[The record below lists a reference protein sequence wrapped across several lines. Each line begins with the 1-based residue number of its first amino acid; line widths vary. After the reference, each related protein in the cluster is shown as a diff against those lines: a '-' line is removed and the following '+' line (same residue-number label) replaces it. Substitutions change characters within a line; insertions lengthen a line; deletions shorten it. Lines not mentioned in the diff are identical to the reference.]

1 MGIEAAEVPAFDD
14 LPEEYSPEVWDT
26 AWLNFER
33 AYTHARIAYRLRE
46 RQGNTFWS
54 TAKEILGSAMGGDGE
69 ANVRYDGVT
78 YLVPVSIGQG
88 IAEEVLGDAPSR
100 IGAIREPSEEIHE
113 QEIGELEDFIRR
125 ISSAVD
131 DLGFATDSSYTMRA
145 IDGVLVDLGEEHWD
159 SDLARIVREE
169 AVNKVERAILYVHN
183 GASMLEYHLR
193 IYQEVQLQSRRDIY
207 AHLLEAIKALKEIA
221 ADVKADMHLDFK
233 EFKKVIGQVMAA
245 AAKGVNPITRGL
257 AIADIV
263 EMVNDDAGEAGI
275 EDPKELLEVFK
286 NSTGKIRDS
295 FDTVLESAKTEM
307 DEYLSILSD
316 LSLSDLTLPEVGSIF
331 Q

>member
-54 TAKEILGSAMGGDGE
+54 TAKEILGGAMGGDGE

-113 QEIGELEDFIRR
+113 QEIGELEDFIHASAAPSTTSGSPPTARTR
-125 ISSAVD
+125 CAPSTVFWWTSARSIGTPTSPASSEK
-131 DLGFATDSSYTMRA
+131 R
-145 IDGVLVDLGEEHWD
+145 
-159 SDLARIVREE
+159 
-169 AVNKVERAILYVHN
+169 
-183 GASMLEYHLR
+183 
-193 IYQEVQLQSRRDIY
+193 
-207 AHLLEAIKALKEIA
+207 
-221 ADVKADMHLDFK
+221 
-233 EFKKVIGQVMAA
+233 
-245 AAKGVNPITRGL
+245 P
-257 AIADIV
+257 
-263 EMVNDDAGEAGI
+263 
-275 EDPKELLEVFK
+275 
-286 NSTGKIRDS
+286 
-295 FDTVLESAKTEM
+295 
-307 DEYLSILSD
+307 
-316 LSLSDLTLPEVGSIF
+316 
-331 Q
+331 